1 MFILKIRYKSVYL
14 VDDKFI
20 IGNKVSGYNV
30 KVLLVSRILN
40 FIKMMMMLPFR
51 VLIFFRIYP
60 CIYIWWFLGWWYLK
74 LLSWFKSFLFSSHS
88 KSFSMSSLI
97 DTFEPRWLFRY
108 FWSLSWRSR
117 SSKFTMLIFICM
129 FAMLIVTSRSKDNSS
144 LQSVELS
151 FFIPYTVIVRQKLL
165 INCIGKI

>member
-1 MFILKIRYKSVYL
+1 MVNL
-14 VDDKFI
+14 I

-40 FIKMMMMLPFR
+40 LIKMIMMLPFR
-51 VLIFFRIYP
+51 VLIFFRMYP
-60 CIYIWWFLGWWYLK
+60 FIYIWWFLGWWYLK
-74 LLSWFKSFLFSSHS
+74 LLSWFKSVMFASQS
-88 KSFSMSSLI
+88 KSFIMSSLME
-97 DTFEPRWLFRY
+97 TFDPRCLSRY
-108 FWSLSWRSR
+108 FWSFSWQSR
-117 SSKFTMLIFICM
+117 SSKFPILIFIGT

-151 FFIPYTVIVRQKLL
+151 FFVPYTVIVRQKLL

>member
-1 MFILKIRYKSVYL
+1 MVNL
-14 VDDKFI
+14 I

-40 FIKMMMMLPFR
+40 LIKMMMMLPFR
-51 VLIFFRIYP
+51 VLIFFRMYP

-74 LLSWFKSFLFSSHS
+74 LLSWFKSVMFASQS
-88 KSFSMSSLI
+88 KSFIMSSLME
-97 DTFEPRWLFRY
+97 TFDSRCLSRY
-108 FWSLSWRSR
+108 FWSFSWRSR
-117 SSKFTMLIFICM
+117 SSKFLILIFIGT

-151 FFIPYTVIVRQKLL
+151 FFVPYTVIVRQKLL